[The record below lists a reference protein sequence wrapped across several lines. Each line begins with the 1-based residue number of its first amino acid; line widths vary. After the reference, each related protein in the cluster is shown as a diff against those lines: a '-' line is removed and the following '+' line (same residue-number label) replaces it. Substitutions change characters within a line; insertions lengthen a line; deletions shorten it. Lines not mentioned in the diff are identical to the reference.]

1 MFGLNRNRCAR
12 QIFFSVVVCT
22 VYLMVLS
29 NHLNL
34 NALPKNLPTVA
45 MMEKI
50 QLERKNLLKQKCSE
64 LKLKSKTSP
73 RPVRFKIEDRHRVMY
88 CEVPKAATTNLKGLM
103 LVLSGK
109 FDIADLLSI
118 PRLKVHEKNE
128 MRKLA
133 VVEPTAFVKE
143 GVGNY
148 TKFIFVR
155 HPFERLVSAYESKFG
170 STVIDDRYQRGVGT
184 NIIRK
189 YRQNPTAISL
199 EKGDDVTF
207 VEFVNFV
214 IDKWKL
220 PKERMDAHW
229 LSVIELC
236 FPCSIE
242 YDFIGKVETL
252 EQDVSF
258 LLQKLNETDL
268 IPSFQEKQK
277 APNTT
282 QSVWRQTMKQL
293 SQQQMDDLISIY
305 ADDFKIFGYSL
316 DNPLQSV

>member
-1 MFGLNRNRCAR
+1 
-12 QIFFSVVVCT
+12 
-22 VYLMVLS
+22 
-29 NHLNL
+29 
-34 NALPKNLPTVA
+34 
-45 MMEKI
+45 
-50 QLERKNLLKQKCSE
+50 
-64 LKLKSKTSP
+64 
-73 RPVRFKIEDRHRVMY
+73 
-88 CEVPKAATTNLKGLM
+88 M

-207 VEFVNFV
+207 VEFVNFI

-229 LSVIELC
+229 LSAIELC

-293 SQQQMDDLISIY
+293 NQQQMEDLISIY
-305 ADDFKIFGYSL
+305 AADFQIFGYPL
-316 DNPLQSV
+316 DNPLQNV

>member
-1 MFGLNRNRCAR
+1 MHSLSHGS
-12 QIFFSVVVCT
+12 I
-22 VYLMVLS
+22 S

-103 LVLSGK
+103 LVLS
-109 FDIADLLSI
+109 
-118 PRLKVHEKNE
+118 EE
-128 MRKLA
+128 
-133 VVEPTAFVKE
+133 
-143 GVGNY
+143 
-148 TKFIFVR
+148 
-155 HPFERLVSAYESKFG
+155 PFERLVSAYESKFG

-229 LSVIELC
+229 LSAIELC

-293 SQQQMDDLISIY
+293 NQQQMEDLISIY
-305 ADDFKIFGYSL
+305 AADFQIFGYPL
-316 DNPLQSV
+316 DNPLQNV